1 MKARFVKKLM
11 AISLS
16 LAMTATMVPTNAA
29 AADIQRGTAAVTKI
43 TEIAGVA
50 GIAGIAEKESET
62 QKESETSA
70 SAKETKTY
78 KTKVVLPGTTQKT
91 KIKSLSVKQDGKD
104 YKYDYKDL
112 ETTEKGE
119 LTLKLPANE
128 KGKTTTVVANSVT
141 FTGTV
146 TDDDKAELKE
156 SKSTEKETEKS
167 TEKVT
172 EKETEKTTEKA
183 TEKETEKATEKET
196 EKSTEKD
203 DQKTKEDSKT
213 GKAEGETEQEK
224 ESESE
229 TNADSQSEEGI
240 SADDLQLSNSSIEFS
255 SEEYG
260 YSTDA
265 VRTLTVT
272 NANKEKGTKITGVEI
287 IGDTQNAFVLKTSA
301 PTPEKP
307 IDLPKDDEEKKNS
320 YSISV
325 DRATNLLPRDAAYK
339 ATLKITFDEAVTE
352 DGKEVIKT
360 GTKEVP
366 LSFNV
371 NKRSITLTL
380 KPELATYPYNGKTQV
395 TVVGTLES
403 GRIIN
408 NDKLEYP
415 SLIGT
420 IANANVEEQ
429 AKTITLPNENLESRL
444 AGEAKDKYQIT
455 SITKELTVTITKATL
470 TPEIKSIKNRDYDG
484 TRKVS
489 GELSFSG
496 AAEGET
502 PTATA
507 DFEIPKKD
515 AGTYKKI
522 TVKNIKLDEK
532 FAGNYQ
538 LDKTELENV
547 TYEKG
552 VVISR
557 ANKAPKA
564 IKKEDLESKY
574 DTITIR
580 NAVAGQ
586 KYRLGKNGK
595 WRTPQNGVVR
605 FTKSDDDIK
614 EETTYTITVKVDD
627 DNYVTKNEKDYK
639 KITTETSRLPKTA
652 STTSVSLTGITSGG
666 TYKVS
671 NRIDFKAKGADP
683 SNVSNIAASYDDVI
697 YLPDSWRVSM
707 SSYSSSSY
715 SGGWTTDSD
724 TIEKDTFP
732 VASGEEES
740 ASFTPTRSGSYTIR
754 VTYKKMKYDGS
765 KWVDQNSDYVKSVS
779 FTVNSTGRSTTTSR
793 TSSTSRNTSSNNK
806 RTTAV
811 KTGDTSPIIPLAIVL
826 VACVAVFA
834 GVGVVSAKKKKQN
847 K

>member
-29 AADIQRGTAAVTKI
+29 AADIQRGTAAVTKT

-62 QKESETSA
+62 QKESEASA

-78 KTKVVLPGTTQKT
+78 KTQIVLPGTTQKT

-104 YKYDYKDL
+104 YKYDCKDL

-172 EKETEKTTEKA
+172 EKETEKTTEK
-183 TEKETEKATEKET
+183 ET

-224 ESESE
+224 QSESE
-229 TNADSQSEEGI
+229 TNADSQPVEGI
-240 SADDLQLSNSSIEFS
+240 AAADLKLSSDSLSFS
-255 SEEYG
+255 ETEYG
-260 YSTDA
+260 YTATESK
-265 VRTLTVT
+265 TLTIT
-272 NANKEKGTKITGVEI
+272 NGNAQKNTKIRSIEI
-287 IGDTQNAFVLKTSA
+287 VDGNTPKAFKEIA
-301 PTPEKP
+301 FNGP
-307 IDLPKDDEEKKNS
+307 IDLQRGSS
-320 YSISV
+320 YQV
-325 DRATNLLPRDAAYK
+325 PVETLTGLLPRDAAYT

-366 LSFNV
+366 LSFKV

-395 TVVGTLES
+395 TVVGTLDS

-429 AKTITLPNENLESRL
+429 AKTITLPNENLESRI

-455 SITKELTVTITKATL
+455 SITKELTVTVTKATL

-484 TRKVS
+484 TRKVD

-522 TVKNIKLDEK
+522 TVKSIKLDEK
-532 FAGNYQ
+532 FAQNYQ

-595 WRTPQNGVVR
+595 WRAPQNGVVR
-605 FTKSDDDIK
+605 LTKSDDDIK

-671 NRIDFKAKGADP
+671 NRIDFKAKGTDP

-715 SGGWTTDSD
+715 SGSWTTDSS

-754 VTYKKMKYDGS
+754 VTYKKMMYDGS
-765 KWVDQNSDYVKSVS
+765 KWVDQNSDYVKSVT
-779 FTVNSTGRSTTTSR
+779 FTVNSTGRSTTSN
-793 TSSTSRNTSSNNK
+793 TSSTSRNTSSNSK
-806 RTTAV
+806 KTTAV